1 MFNFANSPAHSG
13 FEGNTIAAVV
23 DPQLVPTVAIEAL
36 NYTFGKGGLQR
47 QIRSEIS
54 LTVGRGEVVILRGP
68 SGSGKTTLLTLVGGL
83 RAMQTGSLRFL
94 GQELLGATNQQRLW
108 VRRQTGFIFQ
118 AHNLHP
124 NLTAQENVMMG
135 LEVQGCWSR
144 SQMAERAIEALAHV
158 GLGDRGGAFPRQ
170 LSGGQKQR
178 VAVARAVVSGP
189 QLILAD
195 EPTAALDSISG
206 REVVVLMQNLAREQ
220 GCTVLLVT
228 HDDRILDVADRIL
241 SLEDGHLCD

>member
-36 NYTFGKGGLQR
+36 NYTFGKGELQR
-47 QIRSEIS
+47 QILFEIS
-54 LTVGRGEVVILRGP
+54 LTLGRGEVVILRGP

-83 RAMQTGSLRFL
+83 RAMQMGSLRFL

-135 LEVQGCWSR
+135 LKVQGCWSR